1 MWNDP
6 INLVEHHR
14 RPSSR
19 LTKNQITGL
28 DQYLNIV
35 WKTRSLFYDEDPEIP
50 LSVKQPFLEF
60 GYDPNGGQVTI
71 KAGKYVGFIQYEG
84 LTIQIIPK
92 LFNEDQ
98 ADLAFR
104 HLLWWMDYSQR
115 VRFPFTDLLTG
126 SEFISNFPEALIR
139 YFARY
144 THQLVSTFPYH
155 KYEEMTD
162 TMPYLRGRLNTQAY
176 INTSLSRGNWHQ
188 LVCDYEPF
196 LFNNRLNQIIKFVAR
211 RLTYL
216 CQQKDTHRDLDK
228 IVFLLDEVDDLPY
241 TAQDC
246 DTVLV
251 SRFFQEYEHC
261 LDMCRFFLT
270 DQYLNRKDDQ
280 QRHFCFLVPM
290 DLIYEDFITGVV
302 KTHLENRFKVESQAV
317 DYLAT
322 TQPTGNKVF
331 KIKNDLLLT
340 NKASTSKAVTVVDT
354 KYKIRSHNP
363 SDKKA
368 GISQP
373 DLYQMV
379 SYGLRRNS
387 QDVLLLYP
395 VANGQIPESTQEF
408 TVTSVLMANQP
419 IHIRAVDLIVTGE
432 SKQAIID
439 TLLPQLTAA
448 FNLPTN
454 S

>member
-1 MWNDP
+1 MWNNP
-6 INLVEHHR
+6 INLVEHHLR
-14 RPSSR
+14 LGLE
-19 LTKNQITGL
+19 LTKDQIAGL
-28 DQYLNIV
+28 NQYLDTV
-35 WKTRSLFYDEDPEIP
+35 WETRSLFYDEDPETP

-60 GYDPNGGQVTI
+60 VYDPVSGQPSL

-92 LFNEDQ
+92 LFDKDQ

-115 VRFPFTDLLTG
+115 VRFPFADLLTG

-139 YFARY
+139 YFARFAY
-144 THQLVSTFPYH
+144 QLVSTSPYH
-155 KYEEMTD
+155 KYEEITD

-176 INTSLSRGNWHQ
+176 VNNSLSQGNWHQ

-211 RLTYL
+211 RLTHL

-228 IVFLLDEVDDLPY
+228 IVFLLDEVDDLPC

-251 SRFFQEYEHC
+251 SRFFQEYDHC

-270 DQYLNRKDDQ
+270 DQYSNRKDDQ

-290 DLIYEDFITGVV
+290 DLIYEDFITGIV
-302 KTHLENRFKVESQAV
+302 KTHLGNRFTVTSQAV
-317 DYLAT
+317 NYLAAT
-322 TQPTGNKVF
+322 HPTGNKVF
-331 KIKNDLLLT
+331 KIKNDILLT
-340 NKASTSKAVTVVDT
+340 DKANKAVTVVDT
-354 KYKIRSHNP
+354 KYKVRKYESADN
-363 SDKKA
+363 KA
-368 GISQP
+368 GISQT

-379 SYGLRRNS
+379 SYGLRQNS
-387 QDVLLLYP
+387 RDVLLLYP
-395 VANGQIPESTQEF
+395 LAHYEASRSVQEF
-408 TVTSVLMANQP
+408 TVTSALLANQP
-419 IHIRAVDLIVTGE
+419 IHIRAVDLTLTGE
-432 SKQAIID
+432 SQQAIVD